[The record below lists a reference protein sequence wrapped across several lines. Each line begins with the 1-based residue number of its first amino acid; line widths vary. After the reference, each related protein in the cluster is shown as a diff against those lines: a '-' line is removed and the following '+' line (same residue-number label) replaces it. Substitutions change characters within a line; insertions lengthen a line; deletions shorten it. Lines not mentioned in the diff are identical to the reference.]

1 MTVLKVGFVGI
12 RSDRLDETVALFRD
26 VIGVPVTRQ
35 TDDLVGFRL
44 ADGTVLELYGPT
56 NEFHAFFTTGP
67 VVAFRVDNF
76 DVTRR
81 AMLAA
86 GVNFIGDVQHAGGVS
101 WQHFYCPDGTVLE
114 ISGPGGGQTRQR
126 LQPETRP
133 SCGKH
138 GHLFQRRMAASGH
151 RRPFKL
157 HQQND
162 RCTPD
167 SCRLEHPSGSA
178 ESGQQETSR
187 SSFKRRHTGCS
198 FMRELRRKPM
208 EKGRRA

>member
-26 VIGVPVTRQ
+26 VIGVPVTRE

-44 ADGTVLELYGPT
+44 ADGTVLEFYGPA

-86 GVNFIGDVQHAGGVS
+86 SSLSDLTTVAGA
-101 WQHFYCPDGTVLE
+101 
-114 ISGPGGGQTRQR
+114 R
-126 LQPETRP
+126 
-133 SCGKH
+133 
-138 GHLFQRRMAASGH
+138 
-151 RRPFKL
+151 
-157 HQQND
+157 
-162 RCTPD
+162 
-167 SCRLEHPSGSA
+167 
-178 ESGQQETSR
+178 
-187 SSFKRRHTGCS
+187 
-198 FMRELRRKPM
+198 
-208 EKGRRA
+208 